1 MGFIYYFNR
10 VDFLCTILQFDDLE
24 RLGYK
29 GVALGFFEEDVQA
42 AFTTDCEC
50 VVNPTTVQYIR
61 ALTVVGML

>member
-1 MGFIYYFNR
+1 MYYFA
-10 VDFLCTILQFDDLE
+10 VDLE

-29 GVALGFFEEDVQA
+29 VIALGFFEEDVQA

-61 ALTVVGML
+61 ALTVVGMLEFSQFVIFVQYLE

>member
-1 MGFIYYFNR
+1 MYYFA
-10 VDFLCTILQFDDLE
+10 VDLE

-29 GVALGFFEEDVQA
+29 VIALGFFEEDVQA